1 MQNNIINRWVLIIG
15 AIALSILFLINDINY
30 YKSDKEGIS
39 KSSNS
44 FLFDSKVI
52 NLGLDLQGGK
62 EFLLAPKIDTWLKQ
76 LFDSENQNILSDE
89 RKALFNA
96 LSDFYSSHSNDDAT
110 FTLDSL
116 SLYLE
121 KTNNSIKI
129 NNLFNGK
136 DKDAIYKDL
145 KDALKTNVN
154 IIRNRIDDKGVLE
167 PTIRIVGDKISVQ
180 IPGKQNI
187 NRLES
192 IITSS
197 AKLEFTEVIKG
208 PNLPIYEWNQFIN
221 IKTSKWPNLKK
232 LLSKDLDTELL
243 FLKKENVSKFKDEL
257 IKLEASDRWFTNYK
271 FIYYDAKSDPRLS
284 NFVNSGDKLLCV
296 VLKNP
301 IIEGKQVV
309 DANTSTDQ
317 GLTSGYVV
325 NLKLDSKKGLDKKE
339 SAASIW
345 SNYTEKNIGKI
356 VAITLDDNIMTS
368 PVIRSKIPNGEC
380 VITGFETISDANHVS
395 TQLKHGK
402 LNLPLK
408 IDYKKNNG
416 PELGKKMIELGIFAF
431 IIGISCVIV
440 FMIIY
445 YKNAGLMASIAL
457 LLNIIFMTSI
467 LSLLGATLTL
477 PGIAGFILTIGIAV
491 DANVIIFE
499 RIKEELQKGTPP
511 LSAIESG
518 YNRAFVTI
526 IDANITTLLTAFILF
541 VLGSGPIKG
550 FAITLSAGI
559 VCSMFTA
566 IFVTRTIFN
575 TIYYSKIPKKL
586 SI

>member
-1 MQNNIINRWVLIIG
+1 
-15 AIALSILFLINDINY
+15 ALSILFLINDINY